1 MARCGYSR
9 DMSDETPQ
17 LHIDSDWKA
26 QAQAEKERLAEKEA
40 ARASHA
46 GNGGEGEMPPAS
58 FQTLVAT
65 LASQAMMGLGAYGDP
80 QTGRVVIDLVGA
92 QFAIDLLGVVEEKT
106 RGNLD
111 PEEAKEL
118 GEVLA
123 HLQSRFVQIAKL
135 VAAQMQRDG
144 GAASAMGGDRGGD
157 LGVIGSIG
165 GQLGA
170 GSNER
175 PASKSGLIMPD

>member
-1 MARCGYSR
+1 
-9 DMSDETPQ
+9 
-17 LHIDSDWKA
+17 
-26 QAQAEKERLAEKEA
+26 
-40 ARASHA
+40 
-46 GNGGEGEMPPAS
+46 
-58 FQTLVAT
+58 
-65 LASQAMMGLGAYGDP
+65 MMGLGAYGDP

-157 LGVIGSIG
+157 RGGDLGVIGSIG